1 MPFDQC
7 LLPEQGVAVFR
18 ARAPFGDEDLLAYSR
33 IVTASERPLMGLERV
48 LDLRAL
54 EEVAFTGEGVLR
66 LVEIER
72 GCVWPHRWGDVL
84 IVASNENVLGMAGM
98 YQLLAQGQP
107 YQVRI
112 FRDLAALRHHLGR
125 SIDDPSLFAQR
136 SA

>member
-1 MPFDQC
+1 MAFDQC
-7 LLPEQGVAVFR
+7 LIPEQGVAVFR
-18 ARAPFGDEDLLAYSR
+18 ARSPFGDEDLLAYAR
-33 IVTASERPLMGLERV
+33 IVTASEPPLMGVERV

-54 EEVAFTGEGVLR
+54 EQVTFTGEGVLR
-66 LVEIER
+66 LIEIER
-72 GCVWPHRWGDVL
+72 DCAWRHRWGDVL
-84 IVASNENVLGMAGM
+84 IVASNENVVGMAGM

-125 SIDDPSLFAQR
+125 AIDDPSLFAQR